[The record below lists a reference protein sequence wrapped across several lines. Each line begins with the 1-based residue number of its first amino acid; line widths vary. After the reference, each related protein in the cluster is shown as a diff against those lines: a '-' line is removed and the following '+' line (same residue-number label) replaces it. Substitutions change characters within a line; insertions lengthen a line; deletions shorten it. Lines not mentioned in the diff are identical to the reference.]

1 MKELAPSLLAA
12 DFYDLKSQI
21 EELNKTKVKY
31 LHLDIMDGNFVPN
44 ISYGPDIIRD
54 IKSHTNLIFDVH
66 LMIENPENFVDNFI
80 EAGAEI
86 ITFHPETTKHPNR
99 LINYI
104 KSKKVKAGVV
114 LNTHTDESILKYLID
129 DIDQILIMTVVP
141 GFGGQKFIPQII
153 DKIKRVRKMIDNQ
166 NKEIVLE
173 VDGGIKLENISEVS
187 KAGIDLFV
195 AGSAIFNKNGI
206 TNNVN
211 EFYNILENEK
221 NYE

>member
-104 KSKKVKAGVV
+104 KSKNVKAGVV

-211 EFYNILENEK
+211 EFYNILENER